1 MFDTILLAAALQQWE
16 RYSAYALAARD
27 VAGAL
32 ARQAK
37 QLHVLSIYEY
47 EQLRIPT
54 PSLTAEMAAKLREQ
68 EIERTDTL
76 VRQRLDAYVAPLVAQ
91 GLPVATILL
100 RLGSA
105 RHVIVEVATEI
116 EADLVVIGSHSK
128 RGLIDIPIGGTAR
141 HVSTHASCA
150 VLMVA
155 PKK

>member
-16 RYSAYALAARD
+16 RYSTYALAARD

-37 QLHVLSIYEY
+37 QLHVLSVCEY

-54 PSLTAEMAAKLREQ
+54 ASLAEEMAAKLRDQ

-76 VRQRLDAYVAPLVAQ
+76 VRQRLDAYVAPLVAE
-91 GLPVATILL
+91 GLPVATIL

>member
-37 QLHVLSIYEY
+37 QLHVLSVYEY

-54 PSLTAEMAAKLREQ
+54 PSLGAEVAAKLREQ

-91 GLPVATILL
+91 GLPVATIL

-150 VLMVA
+150 VLMAA